1 MKVVYVVQRYGPQ
14 IVDIAGTLFTR
25 HKWATLGGIVL
36 ICLIAYLI
44 IRAWKEPVEELAH
57 DLEEPAEVA
66 QAK

>member
-1 MKVVYVVQRYGPQ
+1 MKTDG
-14 IVDIAGTLFTR
+14 VDIAGTLFTR
-25 HKWATLGGIVL
+25 HKWATVGGIVL

-57 DLEEPAEVA
+57 NLEEHEEVA